1 MKVVTLSDMYIVTLE
16 DHPDGVYSVFDE
28 LEDRVIP
35 IFQEEDDAVRYHMM
49 LEDDEDYP
57 PMQIVEIEDHVIITA
72 CQERGHKFSI
82 ITPDDFLIPPD
93 DPEE

>member
-1 MKVVTLSDMYIVTLE
+1 
-16 DHPDGVYSVFDE
+16 
-28 LEDRVIP
+28 
-35 IFQEEDDAVRYHMM
+35 MM

-57 PMQIVEIEDHVIITA
+57 PMQIVEVEDHVIITA

-93 DPEE
+93 DLEE

>member
-1 MKVVTLSDMYIVTLE
+1 MRVVTLSDMFIVTLQ
-16 DHPDGVYSVFDE
+16 DHPDGVYSVFNE
-28 LEDRVIP
+28 LEHRVIP
-35 IFQEEDDAVRYHMM
+35 IFQEEDDAIRYHMM
-49 LEDDEDYP
+49 LENDEDYP

-72 CQERGHKFSI
+72 CHERGHKFSI